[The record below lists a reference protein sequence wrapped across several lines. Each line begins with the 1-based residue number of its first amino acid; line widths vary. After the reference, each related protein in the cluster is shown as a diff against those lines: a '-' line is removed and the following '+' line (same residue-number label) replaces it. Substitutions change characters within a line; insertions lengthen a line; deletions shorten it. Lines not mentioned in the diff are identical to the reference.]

1 MKEIIK
7 FVTGMPPKENKKE
20 KMKKKNNKLNNA
32 NISFQSHFHVFRDS
46 MSGVKSFVELVQGID

>member
-20 KMKKKNNKLNNA
+20 KKKKKKNKLNNA

-46 MSGVKSFVELVQGID
+46 VQGID